1 MKECVRIGTMV
12 SRIDE
17 LIIINALIRIN
28 EGKKRIRER
37 STTIK
42 KTKNK
47 NIVKEIEICE
57 KDERGFSLDG
67 RMLDS
72 LLSELLDLIRK
83 C

>member
-1 MKECVRIGTMV
+1 MKECVRVGTMV

-42 KTKNK
+42 KTKQK
-47 NIVKEIEICE
+47 TKT
-57 KDERGFSLDG
+57 S
-67 RMLDS
+67 
-72 LLSELLDLIRK
+72 
-83 C
+83 